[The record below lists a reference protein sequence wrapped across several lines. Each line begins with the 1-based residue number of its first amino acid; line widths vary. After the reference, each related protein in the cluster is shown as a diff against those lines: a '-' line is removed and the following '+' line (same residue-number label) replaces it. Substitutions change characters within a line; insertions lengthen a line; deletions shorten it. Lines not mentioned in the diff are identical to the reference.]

1 MFYILHIELTLMKIE
16 KANTIHRDHLKKI
29 DRNITT

>member
-1 MFYILHIELTLMKIE
+1 VKIE
-16 KANTIHRDHLKKI
+16 KANTIHRDRLKKI